1 MIFMGCLGIGYG
13 MIDKNRKII
22 GVIETWECALQ
33 LFVSEIIYKKQPLN
47 FACMEIGEKVGGME
61 GNLLIRVSKRM
72 GEKERVQFK
81 QIWEEESEKYCKEK
95 NLELIEIELIKEFGI
110 MTGFEDEESQ
120 KRMIEVQK
128 EKWKNIRIKKQDE
141 FQERKKLILSLSPCI
156 GLLIILVL
164 W

>member
-1 MIFMGCLGIGYG
+1 
-13 MIDKNRKII
+13 
-22 GVIETWECALQ
+22 
-33 LFVSEIIYKKQPLN
+33 
-47 FACMEIGEKVGGME
+47 MEIGEKVGGME

-81 QIWEEESEKYCKEK
+81 QIWEKESEKYCKEK